1 MGQLLCKQE
10 KSLDATHNGYTVVV
24 NVCLLVKLFLDLG
37 VFTLGLDTAGVKSGL
52 VDAGNHLE

>member
-1 MGQLLCKQE
+1 MGQLLRGQE
-10 KSLDATHNGYTVVV
+10 NSLDATYNGDTVVV

-37 VFTLGLDTAGVKSGL
+37 VFTLGLDTTRVKSGL